1 MKDNRL
7 VWVDLEMTGLDPERD
22 VIIEIATIITDN
34 DLSIIA
40 QGPHHVIHQPDDIL
54 GTMIPE
60 VELIHA
66 RSGLTN
72 LVRSSHIS
80 LEQAACETREFIEE
94 HCQRGNA
101 PLCGNSIWKDREF
114 IARYMP
120 QITEYLHYRIV
131 DVSSIKTL
139 VQRWY
144 PHNKK
149 TSFKKPE
156 VHRALDDVKASIEEL
171 KHYRNAFFICN
182 P

>member
-34 DLSIIA
+34 DLNIVA
-40 QGPHHVIHQPDDIL
+40 QGPHYVIHQPDEIL
-54 GTMIPE
+54 GRMIPE

-66 RSGLTN
+66 RSGLIE
-72 LVRSSHIS
+72 LVQSSHIS
-80 LEQAACETREFIEE
+80 LEQAAHETREFIEQ
-94 HCQRGNA
+94 HCQKGNA
-101 PLCGNSIWKDREF
+101 PLCGNSVWKDREF

-120 QITEYLHYRIV
+120 QITDFLHYRMV

-139 VQRWY
+139 INRWY
-144 PHNKK
+144 PNNKK

-171 KHYRNAFFICN
+171 KHYRDAFFIARN
-182 P
+182 